1 MEVEPVQNEPAETI
15 AKIAPKLN
23 RHKKSTP
30 FNRSLVLGKSVKS
43 SWAEK
48 MKLKNERR
56 NIKAIEDAIKAEKI
70 AVIEEKKR
78 RREENQ
84 KRREE
89 NARKA
94 EIVVPIRN
102 LKKLKK
108 KGSKRIRK
116 V

>member
-1 MEVEPVQNEPAETI
+1 MEVNAVQADELI
-15 AKIAPKLN
+15 AKIAPKL
-23 RHKKSTP
+23 RQQRKSTP

-43 SWAEK
+43 SWNTK
-48 MKLKNERR
+48 MKLKNERLHV
-56 NIKAIEDAIKAEKI
+56 KKIEQAIKAENI

-78 RREENQ
+78 RREENK

-89 NARKA
+89 NTRKA

-102 LKKLKK
+102 LKKLGK

-116 V
+116 T